1 MNTYI
6 IVEYQKCRC
15 GKCKTALPNCHDKK
29 CNMCNRTFTGIV
41 SNIVGEAEKLKE
53 SRMDDLP
60 VLKILEHPIEMV
72 GS

>member
-1 MNTYI
+1 
-6 IVEYQKCRC
+6 
-15 GKCKTALPNCHDKK
+15 
-29 CNMCNRTFTGIV
+29 MCDRTFTGIV

-60 VLKILEHPIEMV
+60 ILKILEHPIEMV